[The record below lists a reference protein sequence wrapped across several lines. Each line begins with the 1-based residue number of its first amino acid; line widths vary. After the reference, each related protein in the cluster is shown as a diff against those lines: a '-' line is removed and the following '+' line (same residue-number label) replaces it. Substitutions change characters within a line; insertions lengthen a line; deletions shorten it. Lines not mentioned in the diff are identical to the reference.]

1 MAICKHCSGE
11 LTQRSY
17 KSKREG
23 ELLFECFG
31 CGEKWQ
37 GHTRYGYLHL
47 YQVKVKSGL
56 ETKSIVKTARVKPS
70 KLGELQ
76 EKGGMQAIVDRELGQ

>member
-11 LTQRSY
+11 LKQRAY
-17 KSKREG
+17 KSMRDG
-23 ELLFECFG
+23 ELLFDCTG

-37 GHTRYGYLHL
+37 GHTRMGYLHL
-47 YQVKVKSGL
+47 YQVKVKSKF

-70 KLGELQ
+70 KISELN
-76 EKGGMQAIVDRELGQ
+76 EKGGMQAIIDRELGQ

>member
-23 ELLFECFG
+23 ELLFECSG

-70 KLGELQ
+70 KLSELQ

>member
-11 LTQRSY
+11 LTQRTY
-17 KSKREG
+17 KSKRDG
-23 ELLFECFG
+23 ELLFDCSN

-47 YQVKVKSGL
+47 YQVKVKSPF

-70 KLGELQ
+70 KLDALQ
-76 EKGGMQAIVDRELGQ
+76 QKGGMQAIVDRELGQ